1 MSKAIVTVGVAAV
14 VVAGVAVGLQQA
26 ENRALRREVEL
37 LRVQVEML
45 GKAVDKGGNG
55 KSAVMVSAAE
65 GTAVMDRRYSG
76 GEELGKLREEI
87 AALRK
92 STQALNKFAEMAQ
105 AAQAAKALE
114 KTGESVATKLVP
126 VAQWKNAGK
135 GTPEAGVET
144 ALWAANGGDV
154 ETLRGMLTFTDSAR
168 AKAEAWFAGLSE
180 NVRREYGSAENVIAL
195 LIARDAASLTGMQV
209 LGKKEVS
216 PNDVGVRVRFAAD
229 DKTKDDTFLMHRGA
243 DGWRLLLPD
252 QAVESFARKLSG
264 KR

>member
-1 MSKAIVTVGVAAV
+1 MSKAIVTVGVAGV
-14 VVAGVAVGLQQA
+14 VVAVVAVGLQQA

-37 LRVQVEML
+37 LRTEVEML
-45 GKAVDKGGNG
+45 GKAVER
-55 KSAVMVSAAE
+55 SRERESVA
-65 GTAVMDRRYSG
+65 SG
-76 GEELGKLREEI
+76 GTTTVIERRGGQGEDLGKLREEI
-87 AALRK
+87 AALRT

-126 VAQWKNAGK
+126 VAQWKNVGK
-135 GTPEAGVET
+135 ATPEAGVET

-195 LIARDAASLTGMQV
+195 LIARDAANLTGMQV

-216 PNDVGVRVRFAAD
+216 PSDVGVRVRFAAD